1 MTILELLGRLY
12 RVFRWVLL
20 AASMIVF
27 FLILR
32 PDTPPEV
39 QVDAKALASLQSKV
53 ASMHQAAAGQAREL
67 HLNEAELNGWL
78 RSNLAVASASPS
90 PKGAEDPTA
99 EEAQSNVRDV
109 RVTLDGDRIH
119 GYVLFELYGKNLSLT
134 LNGRLEL
141 RDGYLR
147 LTPTAMK
154 LGSFL
159 FRARRSSARCN
170 NSSTRRRTASSFVF
184 LPEFVTSASRTAR
197 SSSLIDRPPA
207 RSERPPSEDEFSAI
221 GSIMLGFSDGATLP
235 LERRCRT
242 RRLSR

>member
-154 LGSFL
+154 LGS
-159 FRARRSSARCN
+159 
-170 NSSTRRRTASSFVF
+170 
-184 LPEFVTSASRTAR
+184 LPIPR
-197 SSSLIDRPPA
+197 
-207 RSERPPSEDEFSAI
+207 
-221 GSIMLGFSDGATLP
+221 ATL
-235 LERRCRT
+235 ERAVQQLFDSPENREQFRVP
-242 RRLSR
+242 SRIRDIRVENSTLIIAY